1 MDHDHLTWPRLLEV
15 LDRHETPGR
24 WLLGLPLLLME
35 TCAECRA
42 NCPDLLAMLEAGE
55 IPESAG
61 YFELALARSRRRAR
75 QAWKD
80 LAGRSAQMLSQTLK
94 RTPAT
99 YGLVDLLVEESRQQ
113 ASMDCGLALRLA
125 EAAVEMA
132 QRLPV
137 RRPDSDAEHG
147 PQNEEPLDPAARAEL
162 LALAYAVLGNAR
174 RKIYRFEEAGAA
186 FTEAYAYLEEARR
199 AVYLFHA
206 PARVFSLRASLL
218 MDTRRLTEALQVLE
232 AASDAA
238 KDDGRTPTALSA
250 EIAINQSLA
259 LGLADRSSEA
269 IIPLRQILQKNEN
282 DLPPT
287 IAFRLRHALAIQ
299 FVNCD
304 LIGESRALL
313 PQLHQVSLAVGLPL
327 ESLRVRW
334 LEGRILCAEGQQQ
347 AALKVFEA
355 LQQDFLE
362 QRAIHEAALLSL
374 EIAGALLSLGRPRE
388 TEVHAR
394 EALALFLPLQ
404 LSKEMHGALALLA
417 RATERRSA
425 SHALIIALMRY
436 AQGGPLPAELLWI

>member
-55 IPESAG
+55 IPKSAG

-80 LAGRSAQMLSQTLK
+80 LAGRSSQMLSQTLK

-113 ASMDCGLALRLA
+113 ASMDCDLALRLA

-186 FTEAYAYLEEARR
+186 FTEAYAYLEEAQR

-250 EIAINQSLA
+250 EIAINQSLV
-259 LGLADRSSEA
+259 LGLAGRNLEA
-269 IIPLRQILQKNEN
+269 VSPLEELLAASAEE
-282 DLPPT
+282 LSP
-287 IAFRLRHALAIQ
+287 RLAVSVYHTLATQ
-299 FVNCD
+299 LVCAS
-304 LIGESRALL
+304 LTEAARTLL
-313 PQLHQVSLAVGLPL
+313 PQVKQLCADGGQELDN
-327 ESLRVRW
+327 LRVRW
-334 LEGRILCAEGQQQ
+334 LEGRILCAEGHHQ
-347 AALKVFEA
+347 EA
-355 LQQDFLE
+355 LGIFRVLQEQFLR
-362 QRAIHEAALLSL
+362 QKAVDAAALLAL
-374 EIAGALLSLGRPRE
+374 EIAGVLLSLDRPAE
-388 TEVHAR
+388 TVEHAR
-394 EALALFLPLQ
+394 QALELFLPLQ
-404 LSKEMHGALALLA
+404 LSNEMHGALALLSKA
-417 RATERRSA
+417 AERQSL
-425 SHALIIALMRY
+425 SLSLVTALMRY
-436 AQGGPLPAELLWI
+436 AQGGPLPTGALW